1 MTVIGLIV
9 LGLVAGAFAA
19 ALGVGGGVIFVPSL
33 VVIFSF
39 TQHTAQGTSLAVV
52 VPTAIVGAMV
62 HTRAGRVDWKLALR
76 IAVGGVIGAVTG
88 SRTAL
93 ALDGAVLRRLFAGL
107 LVVMAGRMLLRSL
120 RVRQRTG

>member
-33 VVIFSF
+33 AVIFSF

-52 VPTAIVGAMV
+52 VPTAIVGAV
-62 HTRAGRVDWKLALR
+62 IHTRAGRVDWGLALR
-76 IAVGGVIGAVTG
+76 IAIGGVIGAVTG

-93 ALDGAVLRRLFAGL
+93 ALDGAVLRHLFAGL
-107 LVVMAGRMLLRSL
+107 LVVMAGRMLLRSV
-120 RVRQRTG
+120 RVRRRTG